1 MNYRDT
7 DMLRERLSGFL
18 PNGDRITE
26 LRPLTA
32 GHSNETY
39 VIEGLDLIL
48 RLASTTH
55 SFESHGILT
64 QARIYDELSKVD
76 GGPKVPKIHVIEEG
90 SELLGAPF
98 FIMEKIDGLALD
110 DYDLP
115 EWFTSLAAEQRG
127 TLCQHWISAVG
138 SIANVPTIDALGA
151 PHSPEAEMGHWRK
164 ISADAN
170 ATKLVALFDR
180 LLLTPAPRSG
190 DISVVHGDCK
200 ITNMMFVDC
209 RISAVLDW
217 EFAYNG
223 EPLSDLGY
231 LLYFFESDFHAP
243 TRPTRLSG
251 MWTRDQVISAWEK
264 ASGRSAANVAWHEV
278 AQIARL
284 SAMIVTAAN
293 QFAAGESDDER
304 FGLFAAKVSENI
316 AIANAMLDKT
326 QQA

>member
-1 MNYRDT
+1 
-7 DMLRERLSGFL
+7 MLRERLATFL
-18 PNGDRITE
+18 PHGDQIRE

-48 RLASTTH
+48 RVASETH

-64 QARIYDELSKVD
+64 QARIYDEISQID
-76 GGPKVPKIHVIEEG
+76 GGPSVPRIHLIHED

-98 FIMEKIDGLALD
+98 FVMEKIEGVALD
-110 DYDLP
+110 DYTLP
-115 EWFTSLAAEQRG
+115 EWFTSLNDNDRSE
-127 TLCQHWISAVG
+127 LCRHWIAAVG
-138 SIANVPTIDALGA
+138 SIANLPQMKSLGA
-151 PHSPEAEMGHWRK
+151 PRTPEQEMSHWRK
-164 ISADAN
+164 ISAEAS
-170 ATKLVALFDR
+170 AGELVAVFDR
-180 LLLTPAPRSG
+180 LLLNPAPRSG
-190 DISVVHGDCK
+190 DVAVVHGDCK

-209 RISAVLDW
+209 QISAVLDW

-231 LLYFFESDFHAP
+231 LLYFFASEFHGP

-251 MWTRDQVISAWEK
+251 MWTREQVINAWEK
-264 ASGRSAANVAWHEV
+264 ASGRSAEHVAWHEV

-293 QFAAGESDDER
+293 QFAAGEADDER

-316 AIANAMLDKT
+316 AIANAMLDNT
-326 QQA
+326 PHA

>member
-1 MNYRDT
+1 
-7 DMLRERLSGFL
+7 MLRERLATFL
-18 PNGDRITE
+18 PNGGQIRE

-39 VIEGLDLIL
+39 VIDGLDLIL
-48 RLASTTH
+48 RVASETH
-55 SFESHGILT
+55 SFESHGILK
-64 QARIYDELSKVD
+64 QARIYDEISQLD
-76 GGPKVPKIHVIEEG
+76 GGPSVPRIHVIHED

-98 FIMEKIDGLALD
+98 FVMEKIEGMALD
-110 DYDLP
+110 DYTLP
-115 EWFTSLAAEQRG
+115 EWFTSLTDTERSE
-127 TLCQHWISAVG
+127 LCRHWISAVG
-138 SIANVPTIDALGA
+138 SIANVPAINSLGA
-151 PHSPEAEMGHWRK
+151 PRSPEAEMGHWRK

-170 ATKLVALFDR
+170 ATELVALFDR

-231 LLYFFESDFHAP
+231 LLYFFASDFHAP

-251 MWTRDQVISAWEK
+251 MWTRDQVISTWEK

-316 AIANAMLDKT
+316 AIGNAMLDKT
-326 QQA
+326 PHA